1 MKILRSR
8 ICLLSFILSTLFL
21 FILLFGTRIFW
32 QDVVPLPAA
41 DSPASASE
49 EPAESPTP
57 EPQYVTF
64 GL

>member
-8 ICLLSFILSTLFL
+8 IRLLSFVLSVLFL
-21 FILLFGTRIFW
+21 VILLVGTRAFW
-32 QDVVPLPAA
+32 QDAVPSLASP
-41 DSPASASE
+41 SPAPE
-49 EPAESPTP
+49 EPAESPSP